1 MVQYRIDAVS
11 LWVAGRRV
19 RLVSKRLRV
28 AVKKWPVVVVV
39 VAILCVFSQR
49 EFQLASNKSLG
60 NFHMSLASQPQLSHQ
75 RHSGQLN
82 TETKPT
88 ISAVNRRENLC
99 VYFLA

>member
-19 RLVSKRLRV
+19 RLVSKRSGLWLKSGQLSLSRYYACSHS
-28 AVKKWPVVVVV
+28 AVQV
-39 VAILCVFSQR
+39 
-49 EFQLASNKSLG
+49 ASNKSLG
-60 NFHMSLASQPQLSHQ
+60 NFHMSLAGEPQLNHH
-75 RHSGQLN
+75 RRSGQLKS
-82 TETKPT
+82 ETKPT